1 MPKELLSRIIYK
13 FVFAKSIGS
22 HGSENILRF
31 HSAIHCLC
39 PPPPPPPPQVAYDS
53 FCLSCSLEYVLLPGA
68 IENNSGGAGR
78 GRKGN
83 EQIVLWGIRD

>member
-1 MPKELLSRIIYK
+1 MPP
-13 FVFAKSIGS
+13 
-22 HGSENILRF
+22 
-31 HSAIHCLC
+31 